1 MRAWGELYSG
11 GRVGGSTCCNPKEK
25 SLLITASVVRST
37 VLCIFIDFIP
47 LDPTIPPRMG
57 KAAVLSP
64 LMGRLR
70 SRVWVST

>member
-11 GRVGGSTCCNPKEK
+11 GKVGGSTYCSPKEQ
-25 SLLITASVVRST
+25 SLVITASVVRST

-47 LDPTIPPRMG
+47 FDTTIPLRMD
-57 KAAVLSP
+57 KAGVLSP